1 MVLDDKKPQ
10 MSTSGE
16 RPIGRMGEALR
27 TNRREEAASAEHGNA
42 HSGASG
48 MMERVVERANL
59 IAALKRVEKNKGSG
73 GVDGMTVREM
83 RAFLVGEWPRIREEL
98 LSGRYHPSAV
108 RRVEIPKGDGGT
120 RQLGIPTVVDRFI
133 QQALLQVLQP
143 LFDPTFS
150 TSSYGYRPGR
160 SAHQAVLAAK
170 RYVQEGRY
178 IVVDLDLEKFFDR
191 VNHDVL
197 MGRLAKLIDDKR
209 VLILIR
215 RFLEAGVM
223 ADGITLERYE
233 GTPQGGP
240 LSPMLANCLLDE
252 VDKELERR
260 GHAFVRYADDCTVYV
275 RSQRAGERVLEL
287 LRRLYGRLRLRINE
301 AKTAI
306 APVTTRTLLGF
317 SFRISKAAQSVRIR
331 IADKAMAKFKD
342 EVRSL
347 TGRNR
352 GRSLASVV
360 ERLRVYLRG
369 WKAYFRLAETPRVFV
384 DLDRWIRIRLRV
396 VMLKQWKRATKAFTS
411 AKRIGAS
418 NDHAKLL
425 ASLLPR
431 WWHAA
436 ISRPAGYVMT
446 NSFLDGLG
454 LLRLAT

>member
-1 MVLDDKKPQ
+1 
-10 MSTSGE
+10 
-16 RPIGRMGEALR
+16 
-27 TNRREEAASAEHGNA
+27 
-42 HSGASG
+42 
-48 MMERVVERANL
+48 MMEGVVERANL
-59 IAALKRVEKNKGSG
+59 IAALKRVGKNKGSG
-73 GVDGMTVREM
+73 GVDGMTVGEM

-98 LSGRYHPSAV
+98 LSGRYHPSPV

-170 RYVQEGRY
+170 RYVQEGRH

-197 MGRLAKLIDDKR
+197 MGRLAKRIDDKR

-223 ADGITLERYE
+223 TNGVVLERHE

-301 AKTAI
+301 TKTAI
-306 APVTTRTLLGF
+306 APVTTRKLLGF
-317 SFRISKAAQSVRIR
+317 SFLISKTGRSVRIT
-331 IADKAMAKFKD
+331 IANQAIVKFKD
-342 EVRSL
+342 KIRAL

-352 GRSLASVV
+352 GRSLARIVADLLPV
-360 ERLRVYLRG
+360 LRG
-369 WKAYFRLAETPRVFV
+369 WKNYFRLADTGDVFEQ
-384 DLDRWIRIRLRV
+384 LDRWIRIRLRAV
-396 VMLKQWKRATKAFTS
+396 LLKQWKRATTAFTS
-411 AKRIGAS
+411 AKRMGAS
-418 NDHAKLL
+418 TILAKQL
-425 ASLLPR
+425 AVRLPR
-431 WWHAA
+431 WLHAA
-436 ISRPAGYVMT
+436 SSKFAGFVIT
-446 NSFLDGLG
+446 NRFFDELG
-454 LLRLAT
+454 LFQLAA